1 MLKKFIFIF
10 ILLFIFLSPPE
21 TKASFAATGGGLT
34 AISISNQNL
43 RKMVIRTYL
52 KKVPLKF
59 RKYFHFND
67 FVFNVPFKNIKIYS
81 VQIEINNPG
90 FSGYNTAIIKLLDK
104 NNGAIK
110 GIDDITFKT
119 EIYAPVAV
127 ASQTIGKF
135 QIIKSG
141 DVKISYKN
149 IPALNDGYYLGGKGP
164 LGREAKFFIAGD
176 SALTNANTER
186 KRIINFGNTVNIV
199 YKSSGLILKTKGTAL
214 QAGALNS
221 VIRVKNIDSGAILN
235 CIVKSD
241 KIVAVR

>member
-1 MLKKFIFIF
+1 MLKKLIF
-10 ILLFIFLSPPE
+10 ILLFIFLSLPE
-21 TKASFAATGGGLT
+21 AKASFAAAGGGLT
-34 AISISNQNL
+34 AISLSNQNL
-43 RKMVIRTYL
+43 RQAVMKSYL

-67 FVFNVPFKNIKIYS
+67 FTFNVPIKNIKAYS
-81 VQIEINNPG
+81 VQIEINNSG

-104 NNGAIK
+104 NNGAVK
-110 GIDDITFKT
+110 GIDGINFKT

-127 ASQTIGKF
+127 ASKTIGKF

-141 DVKISYKN
+141 DVKISHKN

-164 LGREAKFFIAGD
+164 VGREAKFFIARG

-186 KRIINFGNTVNIV
+186 KRIINFGNAVNIV
-199 YKSSGLILKTKGTAL
+199 YKSSGLILEAKGTAL

-221 VIRVKNIDSGAILN
+221 VIRVRNIDSGTILN
-235 CIVKSD
+235 CIVKSN
-241 KIVAVR
+241 KIVMVK